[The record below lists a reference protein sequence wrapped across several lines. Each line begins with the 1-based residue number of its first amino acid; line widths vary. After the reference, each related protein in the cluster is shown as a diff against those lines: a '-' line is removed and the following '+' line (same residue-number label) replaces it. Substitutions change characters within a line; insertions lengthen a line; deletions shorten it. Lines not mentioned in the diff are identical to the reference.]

1 MRRTLH
7 FSSVVFFPKPIE
19 APWSPIPV
27 CQHGWMSAL
36 FWAAGLLS
44 YPHMVEGARELSG
57 ISFTR
62 ALILTMRALPSRPS
76 HLPKT
81 SLPNITT
88 MGVKI
93 STCEVWGDTNIQ
105 IIAAKLSDILQNIW
119 LVLLKTVKVLNRKDG
134 ETHSPGEPKEI
145 WLLNALNA
153 LDGILE
159 LKEDICEKTRVFSFL

>member
-1 MRRTLH
+1 
-7 FSSVVFFPKPIE
+7 
-19 APWSPIPV
+19 
-27 CQHGWMSAL
+27 
-36 FWAAGLLS
+36 
-44 YPHMVEGARELSG
+44 
-57 ISFTR
+57 
-62 ALILTMRALPSRPS
+62 
-76 HLPKT
+76 
-81 SLPNITT
+81 